1 MRGIDLPTS
10 KSIISCKKANRKN
23 SYSSDLA
30 VDNRFQSNLVKSI
43 LRPMGVLGG
52 AAKLNQDDLNS
63 IEPDAV
69 ECLPPMVEEEL
80 LRASAA
86 EVPAPEVGSPSSLR

>member
-1 MRGIDLPTS
+1 M
-10 KSIISCKKANRKN
+10 
-23 SYSSDLA
+23 
-30 VDNRFQSNLVKSI
+30 DNRFQSNLVKSI
-43 LRPMGVLGG
+43 LRPIGVLGG